1 MSKTCITE
9 NCNRKLS
16 GYALRNKLYDAHC
29 SLFCKLS
36 SERGDG
42 QCHPKETITRTCY
55 VCHGSFNLK
64 YPFNH
69 ANQRCCNKECN
80 LVVETLKH
88 GRRNY
93 AILTILYE
101 LAPAESNGFTAQ
113 DVFDRMASK
122 YPFNIKG
129 PQGISQILKPF
140 VKRGILEV
148 TIENKGARVYRWS
161 SELHPGSALLQRYR
175 TKVSVL

>member
-9 NCNRKLS
+9 GCNRKLS

-36 SERGDG
+36 SERGDRK
-42 QCHPKETITRTCY
+42 CHPKETITRTCY

-80 LVVETLKH
+80 LVVERLKH

-113 DVFDRMASK
+113 DVYDRIASK

-129 PQGISQILKPF
+129 HKGITQILKPF
-140 VKRGILEV
+140 VKRGIVEV
-148 TIENKGARVYRWS
+148 TIENKGIRVYRWS
-161 SELHPGSALLQRYR
+161 SALLPGSALQRHK
-175 TKVSVL
+175 TKVLA